1 MGKEKCWSCKKM
13 KNNVRLRA
21 SDDRLCAEC
30 HDKNE
35 EALRKVRVSD
45 NTGVAGNDLLS
56 CSSACSLCSDQSS
69 ADTLRCDICMQNFH
83 AHCVGISDTAVTTL
97 KLIIDVTGWVCG
109 GCRRQSRQTFLY
121 LQSAQAKLVE
131 EVAELKSTVKEL
143 EHQISTVRE
152 EKSEARQATN
162 NPQKRNI
169 ELRCAVHDE
178 LLDKNKRSCNIII
191 TGLDQVP
198 GVPDDELFA
207 ELCESNLPC
216 KPAIERDQ
224 CRRLGRK
231 MEDKT
236 QPLLVTLKNTEF
248 VAEVLKHARD
258 LRKSADENVRSKIYI
273 NPDLTVAERKL
284 AYESR
289 VKRRQQRQA
298 TLSAPTT
305 LHTDARALLDDHTTD
320 VHVEVPCLSADAVP
334 FQPVRETDSATS
346 VTHGWQPC
354 V

>member
-1 MGKEKCWSCKKM
+1 M
-13 KNNVRLRA
+13 KNNVHLRA

-35 EALRKVRVSD
+35 QALRKIRVSD

-56 CSSACSLCSDQSS
+56 CSSACSMCSDQSS

-83 AHCVGISDTAVTTL
+83 AHCVGISDTAVSAL
-97 KLIIDVTGWVCG
+97 KLIIDVTGWVCA

-143 EHQISTVRE
+143 ERLISVIRE
-152 EKSEARQATN
+152 EKSVAHQATN
-162 NPQKRNI
+162 NPQKRNF
-169 ELRCAVHDE
+169 ELRCVVHDE
-178 LLDKNKRSCNIII
+178 LLDKNKRSRNIII

-207 ELCESNLPC
+207 ELCKSNLPC
-216 KPAIERDQ
+216 KLAIEHDQ
-224 CRRLGRK
+224 CRRLGRQ
-231 MEDKT
+231 MEGKT
-236 QPLLVTLKNTEF
+236 QPLLVTLKNTES

-258 LRKSADENVRSKIYI
+258 LRKSADEKVRSKIYI

-298 TLSAPTT
+298 TLSASAA
-305 LHTDARALLDDHTTD
+305 LHVDACASLENHTAD
-320 VHVEVPCLSADAVP
+320 VHVEVPCLSADAAP
-334 FQPVRETDSATS
+334 FEPVRETDSATS
-346 VTHGWQPC
+346 VTHGWQPG